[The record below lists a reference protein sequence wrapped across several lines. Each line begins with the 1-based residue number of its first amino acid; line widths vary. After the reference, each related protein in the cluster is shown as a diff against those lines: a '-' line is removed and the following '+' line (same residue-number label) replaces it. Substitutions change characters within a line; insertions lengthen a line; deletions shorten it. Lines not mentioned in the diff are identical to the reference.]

1 MRQRHLDDT
10 SSVETAKRKTLLGWV
25 IGLLLAL
32 YGVILYAYLGK
43 ILLTGEWPS
52 NQVTGLGFAFSAF
65 VLVASILLVPLV
77 TDPKKALTRQRLI
90 STMYLLLVP
99 VLVMIFMA
107 IMMRVEQYGLTE
119 MRYLV
124 YAILL

>member
-1 MRQRHLDDT
+1 MRQWDLENR
-10 SSVETAKRKTLLGWV
+10 SPVETAKRKTLLGRV

-43 ILLTGEWPS
+43 ILLTGERPS

-90 STMYLLLVP
+90 TTMYLLLIP